1 MVFWLCNSH
10 LKILELFCIVQK
22 SIRLLNRGSLNYL
35 YSVFLFGMFFKQLFD
50 PKCLCLITFQSIEYS
65 NSISWYNKE
74 IAVIKKLHVLNKRK
88 VTVEFSLIT
97 RKAIIIFLLL
107 HRSRCSKVFK
117 EILKSLKKS
126 LMEKKVTKRALK
138 DDSFL
143 EISCVISCKTQPSG
157 SVFKLYYSKILWQF
171 QEEDWWYF
179 PNFSFC
185 AGFFW
190 TAASNIRLKN

>member
-10 LKILELFCIVQK
+10 LKILELFYIVQK
-22 SIRLLNRGSLNYL
+22 SIRLLNRGSLNYV
-35 YSVFLFGMFFKQLFD
+35 YSGFLFGMFFKQLFD
-50 PKCLCLITFQSIEYS
+50 TKRPCLITFQSIEYS

-88 VTVEFSLIT
+88 VTFEFSLIT

-126 LMEKKVTKRALK
+126 LMEKK
-138 DDSFL
+138 
-143 EISCVISCKTQPSG
+143 
-157 SVFKLYYSKILWQF
+157 
-171 QEEDWWYF
+171 
-179 PNFSFC
+179 
-185 AGFFW
+185 
-190 TAASNIRLKN
+190 SNKKSSQR